1 MRVFMCVRAAD
12 CNIASKE
19 TELRQL
25 LETLRIKAEII
36 VLEWDS
42 LACMIEAGEGEAE

>member
-1 MRVFMCVRAAD
+1 MCVRAAD

-25 LETLRIKAEII
+25 LAEKPTGPSFQ
-36 VLEWDS
+36 LS
-42 LACMIEAGEGEAE
+42 TKTAMS